1 MHVFAFISMYSYIA
15 NFIYGTLMST
25 VWWWAYGHGRQ
36 LCSKHIDPETD
47 EVYIDAASGLA
58 AGLLSTLAAHPLDSV
73 CSRIM
78 TGATKSVGI
87 IGATREIAAT
97 EGFSV
102 LWRGLA
108 PSMAGTIVSSS
119 IFALAYE
126 FIKRASKLKD

>member
-1 MHVFAFISMYSYIA
+1 
-15 NFIYGTLMST
+15 MST
-25 VWWWAYGHGRQ
+25 VWWWAYGHGRR
-36 LCSKHIDPETD
+36 LCSERIDSQTD
-47 EVYIDAASGLA
+47 EVYIDAVSGLG

-87 IGATREIAAT
+87 IGATREIAAA
-97 EGFSV
+97 EGFAV

-108 PSMAGTIVSSS
+108 PSMAGTVVSSS

-126 FIKRASKLKD
+126 FIKRASKLKDQD